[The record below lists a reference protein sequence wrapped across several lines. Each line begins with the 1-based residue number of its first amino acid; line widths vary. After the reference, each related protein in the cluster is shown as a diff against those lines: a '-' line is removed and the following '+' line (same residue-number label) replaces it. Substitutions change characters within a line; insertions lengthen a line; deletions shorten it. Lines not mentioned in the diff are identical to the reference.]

1 MIAPYDPDRAIAQL
15 VEQLAALL
23 PAHNQRMASAESCTG
38 GLIAAACTDR
48 AGSSAWFE
56 RGYVTYSNE
65 AKQSDLGVAEAL
77 IAEHGAVSEA
87 VVAAMLAGTLAAA
100 EADWSVAVSGVAGP
114 GGGSADKPVGTV
126 VIGWQQQGR
135 EADVVRYQ
143 FEGDRI
149 AVRRASVLAA
159 LVGLRERIDTQ

>member
-1 MIAPYDPDRAIAQL
+1 MIALYDPDRAIARL

-23 PAHNQRMASAESCTG
+23 PAHGQRMATAESCTG
-38 GLIAAACTDR
+38 GLIAAACTDV

-56 RGYVTYSNE
+56 RGYVTYSNQ
-65 AKQSDLGVAEAL
+65 AKQADIGVPEAL
-77 IAEHGAVSEA
+77 LIEHGAVSEP
-87 VVAAMLAGTLAAA
+87 VVAAMLAGTLKAAGS
-100 EADWSVAVSGVAGP
+100 DWAMAVSGVAGP

-126 VIGWQQQGR
+126 FIGWQARGKPA
-135 EADVVRYQ
+135 EVVRYQ

-159 LVGLRERIDTQ
+159 LVGLRERVDAQ